1 MWFKRKPK
9 NRRLGREHVLDV
21 KLRSSQVRAARLRLA
36 TVTLGVVFATVLGV
50 YLVWH
55 GGTWALNRLV
65 YENPAFAIQQIDVQ
79 TDGVLAVDKL
89 RRWAGVRPGQNL
101 LALDLSR
108 ITRDL
113 EFVSSVRKASV
124 ERILPHTLRIRINER
139 EPIAQVNVLRPR
151 PAGGVE
157 MNSLQLDIEGF
168 VMLPLEPSQRNVPAP
183 QPPEQL
189 PLIVTPNPGDLQ
201 AGRRLELP
209 QVQAALQLLEAFE
222 RSPMAG
228 ILDIKRI
235 DVSAPEVLVVTTEQ
249 GSEITFGLCD
259 FDEQMV
265 RWQTVFDYA
274 QKTGKVIATLDLA
287 VSNSIP
293 ARWLEASAVAPL
305 TPKPAR
311 TSRKKHV

>member
-50 YLVWH
+50 YLIWH

-65 YENPAFAIQQIDVQ
+65 YENPAFAIHQVDIQ
-79 TDGVLAVDKL
+79 TDGVLALDKL

-108 ITRDL
+108 IKRDL

-124 ERILPHTLRIRINER
+124 ERVLPHTLRIRIDER

-151 PAGGVE
+151 SGGGVE
-157 MNSLQLDIEGF
+157 INSLQLDTEGF
-168 VMLPLEPSQRNVPAP
+168 VMLPLEASQRSASAP
-183 QPPEQL
+183 QPPEQM

-201 AGRRLELP
+201 AGRRLEMP
-209 QVQAALQLLEAFE
+209 QVQAALRLLEAFD

-259 FDEQMV
+259 FDQQMV
-265 RWQTVFDYA
+265 RWQTTFDCA
-274 QKTGKVIATLDLA
+274 QKNGKVIATLDLA

-293 ARWLEASAVAPL
+293 MRWLEASAVAPL

-311 TSRKKHV
+311 TPRKKHV

>member
-1 MWFKRKPK
+1 MLFKRKPK

-50 YLVWH
+50 YLVWQ

-65 YENPAFAIQQIDVQ
+65 YENPAFAIQQVDIQ

-108 ITRDL
+108 IKRDL
-113 EFVSSVRKASV
+113 EFVSS
-124 ERILPHTLRIRINER
+124 
-139 EPIAQVNVLRPR
+139 LRPR
-151 PAGGVE
+151 SGGGVE
-157 MNSLQLDIEGF
+157 MNSLQLDTEGF
-168 VMLPLEPSQRNVPAP
+168 VMLPLEPSQRSAAAP
-183 QPPEQL
+183 QPTEQL

-201 AGRRLELP
+201 AGRRLEFP
-209 QVQAALQLLEAFE
+209 QVQAALRLLEAFN

-235 DVSAPEVLVVTTEQ
+235 DVSTPEVLVVMTEQ

-259 FDEQMV
+259 FDQQMV
-265 RWQTVFDYA
+265 HWQTVFDYA
-274 QKTGKVIATLDLA
+274 QRAGKVIATLDLA

-311 TSRKKHV
+311 PPRKKHV